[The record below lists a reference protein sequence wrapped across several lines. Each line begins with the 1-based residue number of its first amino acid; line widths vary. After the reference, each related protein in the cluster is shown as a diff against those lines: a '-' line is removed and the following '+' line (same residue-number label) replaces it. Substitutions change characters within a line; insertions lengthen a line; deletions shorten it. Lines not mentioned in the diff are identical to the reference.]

1 MRLTVPIFPHPLWMN
16 PAPEFWSAGVWRK
29 ARPLL
34 YLMLSVLGAIAGL
47 WGVETLRQQ
56 DPFARFTRRLAQSGL
71 QEIELLLERPQITL
85 RAGARAV
92 ATLEVDRI
100 VVDRARITWR
110 AENLRRAV
118 FYDEQG
124 KPIAQARAGA
134 ILYNQPARRIHL
146 QGQPEFV
153 YLRAPLVEKPVR
165 VRMAWLTWDLR
176 LRQLSIPAR
185 MQFEWEGGTGSAEQ
199 FVWDLARGETSLS
212 NGVFRFRVALP
223 DSPQQTRE
231 IEVRFKQ
238 ARGTGEAQ
246 IGTSLTFRDQDAHA
260 AADKAEVYDRK
271 KYILA
276 TGALFFEDPRVRIEG
291 EKMEIWYDSQKR
303 ALLHGKVRMRIKP
316 QKTEPPAE
324 EETEA
329 EKAKRYP
336 IDAECDGGIEYFYRK
351 KIAYLRGGIKATQ
364 QIEGRTRT
372 LTADSAEYDQKNERL
387 ILRGN
392 VVLDDPERFRITTH
406 LLIVSTKEGSDEF
419 EMPEGGSGVIY
430 YTEEEEE
437 SRPENPPSR

>member
-1 MRLTVPIFPHPLWMN
+1 MHLTVLTFPHPLLMN
-16 PAPEFWSAGVWRK
+16 PAPEFWSAGVRQK

-34 YLMLSVLGAIAGL
+34 SLMLLVLGAIAGL
-47 WGVETLRQQ
+47 WSIETLRQQ

-71 QEIELLLERPQITL
+71 QEVELLLERPQITL
-85 RAGARAV
+85 RADARAV
-92 ATLEVDRI
+92 ATLEVDRV

-118 FYDEQG
+118 FYDERGQ
-124 KPIAQARAGA
+124 PIAQARAGA
-134 ILYNQPARRIHL
+134 ILYNQPARRIHI

-165 VRMAWLTWDLR
+165 VQMAWLTWDLR
-176 LRQLSIPAR
+176 TRQLSVPTR
-185 MQFEWEGGTGSAEQ
+185 MQFEWDDGAGSAEQ
-199 FVWDLARGETSLS
+199 FVWDLAKGETSLR

-223 DSPQQTRE
+223 DSPQQPRE

-246 IGTSLTFRDQDAHA
+246 IGTGLTFRDQDAHA

-276 TGALFFEDPRVRIEG
+276 TGALFFEDPRVRLEG

-303 ALLHGKVRMRIKP
+303 ALLHGTVRMRIKP
-316 QKTEPPAE
+316 QKTEPPTE

-329 EKAKRYP
+329 EKAKHYP
-336 IDAECDGGIEYFYRK
+336 IDAECAGGIEYFYRK
-351 KIAYLRGGIKATQ
+351 KLASLRGGIRATQ
-364 QIEGRTRT
+364 QLEGRTRT

-430 YTEEEEE
+430 YTEEEEGTR
-437 SRPENPPSR
+437 SENLPRR

>member
-1 MRLTVPIFPHPLWMN
+1 
-16 PAPEFWSAGVWRK
+16 
-29 ARPLL
+29 
-34 YLMLSVLGAIAGL
+34 MLSVLGAIAGL

-223 DSPQQTRE
+223 DSPDPSPVRSTR
-231 IEVRFKQ
+231 
-238 ARGTGEAQ
+238 RGPGWS
-246 IGTSLTFRDQDAHA
+246 GRH
-260 AADKAEVYDRK
+260 
-271 KYILA
+271 
-276 TGALFFEDPRVRIEG
+276 RVTCR
-291 EKMEIWYDSQKR
+291 S
-303 ALLHGKVRMRIKP
+303 
-316 QKTEPPAE
+316 
-324 EETEA
+324 
-329 EKAKRYP
+329 
-336 IDAECDGGIEYFYRK
+336 
-351 KIAYLRGGIKATQ
+351 
-364 QIEGRTRT
+364 
-372 LTADSAEYDQKNERL
+372 L
-387 ILRGN
+387 ILGMRHGRGPATPAG
-392 VVLDDPERFRITTH
+392 VDPA
-406 LLIVSTKEGSDEF
+406 LA
-419 EMPEGGSGVIY
+419 GSGPVDPGRAGNRQPVLRRG
-430 YTEEEEE
+430 E
-437 SRPENPPSR
+437 S